1 MNPFARR
8 KPVANLLC
16 DVNPLGF
23 DGNYSDGV
31 TNWLFPLPGTD
42 RLEEDT
48 FDQLMAMT
56 LEDTNLS
63 WVLFPPGPFRL

>member
-1 MNPFARR
+1 MARGKGVSRLLAEADPF
-8 KPVANLLC
+8 
-16 DVNPLGF
+16 GF
-23 DGNYSDGV
+23 DGNNSDRV